1 MTQELMWN
9 EIPLACYSP
18 PRDGVSL
25 FTVCSICEGL
35 GQGAIP
41 EITFQNEDWR
51 GRNQWLRRVGPT
63 FKCTGTAVGWF
74 SLFWSS
80 CKTCSKIAS
89 KNFIAMYYSRSHS
102 LLCSFIPHSFNTIY
116 WALTLRLTLCKPTEI
131 ILVVALITVVVVSSH
146 WRFIMP

>member
-35 GQGAIP
+35 GQGAVP

-51 GRNQWLRRVGPT
+51 GRNEWLRRRGPI
-63 FKCTGTAVGWF
+63 FKCTGTAVGRF

-80 CKTCSKIAS
+80 CKTCPKTAS
-89 KNFIAMYYSRSHS
+89 KKLYGHYYSRSHS
-102 LLCSFIPHSFNTIY
+102 FLCSFIPHSFNTIY
-116 WALTLRLTLCKPTEI
+116 WALTLCLALCEPTKI
-131 ILVVALITVVVVSSH
+131 IGVVALISVVVVSSH